1 VPIGSRPIY
10 DDLLPL
16 VNSPFEIHANGAAA
30 LGSPLWLQIIA
41 DTLGH
46 RIDAVD
52 AEAEASAR
60 GAAICALEAVGVIDN
75 VLDTGRP
82 VTTSYKPD
90 LANYDIH
97 ATART
102 RQAAL
107 EAAISR
113 L

>member
-1 VPIGSRPIY
+1 LASIY

-16 VNSPFEIHANGAAA
+16 ATFPFEIHANGAAA

-52 AEAEASAR
+52 AETEASAR
-60 GAAICALEAVGVIDN
+60 GAAICALQAVGAIDTL
-75 VLDTGRP
+75 LDTGRP
-82 VTTSYKPD
+82 VATSYDPNP
-90 LANYDIH
+90 ANYDIH
-97 ATART
+97 AAARG

-107 EAAISR
+107 EVAISR